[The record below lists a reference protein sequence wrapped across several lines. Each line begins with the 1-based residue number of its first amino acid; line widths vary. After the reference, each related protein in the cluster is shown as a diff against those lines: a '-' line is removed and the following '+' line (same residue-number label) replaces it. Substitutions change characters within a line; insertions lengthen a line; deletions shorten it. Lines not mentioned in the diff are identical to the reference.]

1 MMRLKAR
8 DLVATALVAAVAVP
22 YIGYL
27 VRGDMPF
34 IQDPRGMSATGLVI
48 GIVAFWVMQRGDALD
63 RVGKVETAV
72 AVLSLAL
79 GIVAFVFAEAASAEG
94 LLAVFMVSIAAV
106 WAMKLND
113 HTGVLHWHEPTGEA
127 R

>member
-1 MMRLKAR
+1 MKLKAR
-8 DLVATALVAAVAVP
+8 DLLATVLVLAVAVP

-63 RVGKVETAV
+63 RAGKLETAV
-72 AVLSLAL
+72 AVVSLAL
-79 GIVAFVFAEAASAEG
+79 GVAALLFAEAAVAEW
-94 LLAVFMVSIAAV
+94 LLASFMVSIAVV
-106 WAMKLND
+106 WAVKLID
-113 HTGVLHWHEPTGEA
+113 HTGVLHWHEPAGQS